1 MFSIQITM
9 FEHMCP
15 HFLDK
20 PIIHL
25 GSERIA
31 LHHIITYDHITL
43 HHHQKRWKYGFVKD
57 MMVM

>member
-1 MFSIQITM
+1 
-9 FEHMCP
+9 MCP